1 MRFLL
6 CRTDRGIGD
15 LVVSLPL
22 MEFLLGRLPD
32 SEIFWMLSPAVAPIL
47 DHVPGIDGVLHF
59 HPVEDM
65 SKLIRYVRPDAFLN
79 LSHRCRENTTA
90 AKLAGVPMRVAIPRG
105 FRQAV
110 DATHRVWAK
119 RSHSGRHESQ
129 LILDFLKP
137 FGIDVS
143 NALPPP
149 PSLALT
155 PEEKE
160 RGAADL
166 RAGGPSGTHS
176 GNSQGPI
183 LGIVRRGIAG
193 SFPGFHWW
201 KKMAVAAAAA
211 GWNPVTLSP
220 PEESDLRP
228 TDMRGLMGRLRAC
241 DAVLGVSTGP
251 THMAA
256 ALGVP
261 TLCLMVRGLRHGPVR
276 WAPLGRRAAFLQRP
290 GEEDDTDSGM
300 DGIEPGAVLAALD
313 GLR

>member
-22 MEFLLGRLPD
+22 MEFLLDRLPG
-32 SEIFWMLSPAVAPIL
+32 SEIFWLLCPPIVPIL
-47 DHVPGIDGVLHF
+47 DHVPGIAGVLHF
-59 HPVEDM
+59 HPIEQMDR
-65 SKLIRYVRPDAFLN
+65 LIRYVRPDAFLN

-90 AKLAGVPMRVAIPRG
+90 AKKAGVPMRVAIPRG
-105 FRQAV
+105 YRQTM

-143 NALPPP
+143 SALPPP
-149 PSLALT
+149 PKLVLT
-155 PEEKE
+155 QEEKE
-160 RGAADL
+160 LGLADVRRAAPET
-166 RAGGPSGTHS
+166 R
-176 GNSQGPI
+176 QGPI
-183 LGIVRRGIAG
+183 LGIIKRGIAG
-193 SFPGFHWW
+193 SSPGFHWW
-201 KKMAVAAAAA
+201 KKMLAAAAAA
-211 GWNPVTLSP
+211 GWIPVVLSP
-220 PEESDLRP
+220 PEESDLPP
-228 TDMRGLMGRLRAC
+228 TGIRGLMGRLHAC

-251 THMAA
+251 THLAA

-290 GEEDDTDSGM
+290 GEADDTDSGM
-300 DGIEPGAVLAALD
+300 DGIEPAAVLAAL
-313 GLR
+313 GALR